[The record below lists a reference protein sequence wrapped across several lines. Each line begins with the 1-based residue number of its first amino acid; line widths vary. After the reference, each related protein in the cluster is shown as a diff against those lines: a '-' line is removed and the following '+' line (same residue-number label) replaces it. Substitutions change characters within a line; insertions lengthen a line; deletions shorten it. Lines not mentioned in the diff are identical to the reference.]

1 LALGGR
7 RWQFWIDRGGTF
19 TDVVGRD
26 PGGRLHIH
34 KVLSENPERYKD
46 AALQGIRDLLGVPD
60 GLPLPSEQIEAIKM
74 GTTVATNA
82 LLERK
87 GVPVV
92 LAVTRGL
99 GDVLRIGYQ
108 ARPDIFARHIVLPEQ
123 LYRHVVE
130 IQERLRAD
138 GAVEQALDEDQA
150 RKTLRL
156 AYDSGFRA
164 IAIVLMHAYRY
175 PEHEQTLAKIAAEIG
190 FTQISVSHEV
200 SPLMKIVGR
209 GDTTVVDA
217 YLSPI
222 LGDYVQ
228 RVASQT
234 GDTRLMF
241 MQSNGGLVDAHRFQ
255 GKDAILSGPAGGIVG
270 AVVTGRLAGF
280 GKLLGFD
287 MGGTSTDVT
296 HYAGQYERVFDTEVA
311 GVRIRAPMM
320 HIHTV
325 AAGGGSIIVFDG
337 AKFRVGPE
345 SAGANPGPACYRRG
359 GPLTVTDANLMVGK
373 IHPEFFPRVFGPNG
387 DQSLD
392 AETVHQKFTALA
404 KEVEASI
411 GVARTPEEIAH
422 GALAI
427 ADDNMANA
435 IKKISIQRGY
445 DVAGYT
451 LNCFGG
457 AGAQHA
463 CRVADLLS
471 VSSVLIHPFASVLSA
486 YGIGLADVRVI
497 KQRSVERTLD
507 QASAAEL
514 AQARDELAAEALADL
529 AAQNVDTAT
538 ASVES
543 RVHLRYA
550 GTDAALDVPLATRDA
565 MVAAFEHEHRSRY
578 GFVVEGRELVVEQ
591 VVVEGIGHM
600 EQIDE
605 PEQGLVPRG
614 PAEQL
619 QPVRTVRLFTTE
631 APHAPARG
639 YDAALYERDVMRPG
653 DRVAGPALVVTR
665 TTTVVVEP
673 GWELAITAREHL
685 VLRRVVPL
693 ARQAAVG
700 TTSDPIM
707 LEIFNN
713 LFMTIAEQM
722 GFTLQNTAYS
732 VNVKERLDF
741 SCALFDAKGGLI
753 ANAPHMPVH
762 LGSMGESVQTI
773 LRLRGSEMGPG
784 DVYALN
790 NPYNGGTHLPDVTVV
805 MPIFDE
811 QGELLFFTAARAHHA
826 DVGGITPGSMP
837 PDSTHIDQEGVL
849 FDNVQIVARGRFLD
863 EEVRAVFASG
873 PYPVRNMTQS
883 VADLLAQVASCQRGA
898 NELQAMVGQF
908 GLEVVRAYMGHVQD
922 NAEESVRRVLD
933 VLKDGE
939 FRYEHDNGTAVVVRI
954 TIDKQART
962 AHVDFTGTSPQQ
974 PNNFNAPAAVTRAA
988 VLYVFRTLVDE
999 NIPMNE
1005 GCLKPIRITI
1015 PEGTIVNAKY
1025 PAAVCAGNVETSQWV
1040 TDTLYG
1046 ALGVMAAAQGTMNN
1060 FTYGN
1065 ATYQY
1070 YETICGGSGAGP
1082 GFDGT
1087 AAVHTHMTNSRL
1099 TDPEVLEHRYP
1110 VLLESHRINRGSGG
1124 RGRWKGGDGTIRRT
1138 RFLEP
1143 MTAAILSNH
1152 RRIPPFGMDGGEPG
1166 SVGDQWIEH
1175 PNGRVE
1181 KLKAADKREIEAGD
1195 VFVIQ
1200 TPAGGG
1206 FGKAS

>member
-1 LALGGR
+1 MGER

-26 PGGRLHIH
+26 PDGRLHIH

-46 AALQGIRDLLGVPD
+46 AALQGIRDLLGIGTD
-60 GLPLPSEQIEAIKM
+60 TALPSKQIDAIKM

-123 LYRHVVE
+123 LNRRVVE
-130 IQERLRAD
+130 IDERLRAD
-138 GAVEQALDEDQA
+138 GSIDRPLDEAQVRTDLQA
-150 RKTLRL
+150 
-156 AYDSGFRA
+156 AYDDGLRA
-164 IAIVLMHAYRY
+164 IAIVLMHSFAH
-175 PEHEQTLAKIAAEIG
+175 PAHEQECAKIAAEIG
-190 FTQISVSHEV
+190 FTQISASHEV

-222 LGDYVQ
+222 LSDYVQ

-280 GKLLGFD
+280 KKLLGFD

-296 HYAGQYERVFDTEVA
+296 HYSGQYERVFDTAVA

-320 HIHTV
+320 NIHTV

-345 SAGANPGPACYRRG
+345 SAGANPGPACYRRD
-359 GPLTVTDANLMVGK
+359 GPLTVTDANLLVGK
-373 IHPEFFPRVFGPNG
+373 IQPEFFPHVFGPDG
-387 DQSLD
+387 DQSLNSG
-392 AETVHQKFTALA
+392 VVRQKFEDLA
-404 KEVEASI
+404 DQVRAATGIE
-411 GVARTPEEIAH
+411 RTPEELAH

-445 DVAGYT
+445 DIGGYT

-463 CRVADLLS
+463 CRVADLLG

-497 KQRSVERTLD
+497 KQRSVERPLD
-507 QASAAEL
+507 DHAAAVL
-514 AQARDELAAEALADL
+514 KRARDELADEADAELR
-529 AAQNVDTAT
+529 AQD
-538 ASVES
+538 VEPANIAVEA
-543 RVHLRYA
+543 RAHLRYA
-550 GTDAALDVPLATRDA
+550 GTDSALDVALDEPAA
-565 MVAAFEHEHRSRY
+565 MVGAFEAEHRSRY
-578 GFVVEGRELVVEQ
+578 GFVVEGRGLIVEQ
-591 VVVEGIGHM
+591 IVVEGIGKM
-600 EQIDE
+600 EEIDE
-605 PEQGLVPRG
+605 PERAAAPGAHNALK
-614 PAEQL
+614 
-619 QPVRTVRLFTTE
+619 PVRMVRLFTTE
-631 APHAPARG
+631 APHAPAKAV
-639 YDAALYERDVMRPG
+639 DAALYDREAMRVG
-653 DRVAGPALVVTR
+653 DEVAGPALVVTK

-673 GWELAITAREHL
+673 GWALAITPREHL
-685 VLRRVVPL
+685 VLRRTAALP
-693 ARQAAVG
+693 RQTAVG
-700 TTSDPIM
+700 TDSDPVM

-722 GFTLQNTAYS
+722 GLTLQNTAYS

-741 SCALFDAKGGLI
+741 SCALFDAQGGLI

-762 LGSMGESVQTI
+762 LGSMGQSVQTI
-773 LRLRGSEMGPG
+773 LRLRGAEMGSG

-805 MPIFDE
+805 MPVFDE
-811 QGELLFFTAARAHHA
+811 RNELLFFTAARAHHA

-837 PDSTHIDQEGVL
+837 PDSTHINQEGVL
-849 FDNVQIVARGRFLD
+849 FDNVQIVAKGRFLD

-873 PYPVRNMTQS
+873 DYPVRNMTQS

-898 NELQAMVGQF
+898 NELQAMVRQF
-908 GLEVVRAYMGHVQD
+908 GLGVVRAYMGYVQD
-922 NAEESVRRVLD
+922 NAEESVRRVLE
-933 VLKDGE
+933 VLKDGK
-939 FRYEHDNGTAVVVRI
+939 FRYEHDNGTAVEVRI
-954 TIDKQART
+954 SIDRQARS

-974 PNNFNAPAAVTRAA
+974 LNNFNAPAAVTRAA

-1005 GCLKPIRITI
+1005 GCLKPIRLTI
-1015 PEGTIVNAKY
+1015 PEGTVVNARY

-1040 TDTLYG
+1040 TDALYG

-1070 YETICGGSGAGP
+1070 YETICGGSGAGD

-1099 TDPEVLEHRYP
+1099 TDPEVLEHRFP
-1110 VLLESHRINRGSGG
+1110 VLLESHRINQGSGG
-1124 RGRWKGGDGTIRRT
+1124 AGRWRGGDGTIRRT

-1152 RRIPPFGMDGGEPG
+1152 RRVPPFGMAGGAPG
-1166 SVGDQWIEH
+1166 ALGRQWIEH
-1175 PNGRVE
+1175 PDGRIE
-1181 KLKAADKREIEAGD
+1181 KLEAADRREVEAGD
-1195 VFVIQ
+1195 VFVVQ

-1206 FGKAS
+1206 FGEA

>member
-1 LALGGR
+1 M
-7 RWQFWIDRGGTF
+7 
-19 TDVVGRD
+19 
-26 PGGRLHIH
+26 
-34 KVLSENPERYKD
+34 LSD
-46 AALQGIRDLLGVPD
+46 
-60 GLPLPSEQIEAIKM
+60 
-74 GTTVATNA
+74 
-82 LLERK
+82 
-87 GVPVV
+87 
-92 LAVTRGL
+92 
-99 GDVLRIGYQ
+99 
-108 ARPDIFARHIVLPEQ
+108 
-123 LYRHVVE
+123 
-130 IQERLRAD
+130 
-138 GAVEQALDEDQA
+138 
-150 RKTLRL
+150 
-156 AYDSGFRA
+156 
-164 IAIVLMHAYRY
+164 
-175 PEHEQTLAKIAAEIG
+175 
-190 FTQISVSHEV
+190 
-200 SPLMKIVGR
+200 
-209 GDTTVVDA
+209 
-217 YLSPI
+217 
-222 LGDYVQ
+222 
-228 RVASQT
+228 
-234 GDTRLMF
+234 
-241 MQSNGGLVDAHRFQ
+241 
-255 GKDAILSGPAGGIVG
+255 
-270 AVVTGRLAGF
+270 
-280 GKLLGFD
+280 
-287 MGGTSTDVT
+287 
-296 HYAGQYERVFDTEVA
+296 
-311 GVRIRAPMM
+311 
-320 HIHTV
+320 
-325 AAGGGSIIVFDG
+325 
-337 AKFRVGPE
+337 
-345 SAGANPGPACYRRG
+345 
-359 GPLTVTDANLMVGK
+359 
-373 IHPEFFPRVFGPNG
+373 
-387 DQSLD
+387 
-392 AETVHQKFTALA
+392 
-404 KEVEASI
+404 
-411 GVARTPEEIAH
+411 
-422 GALAI
+422 
-427 ADDNMANA
+427 
-435 IKKISIQRGY
+435 
-445 DVAGYT
+445 
-451 LNCFGG
+451 
-457 AGAQHA
+457 
-463 CRVADLLS
+463 
-471 VSSVLIHPFASVLSA
+471 

-497 KQRSVERTLD
+497 KQRSVERALD

-565 MVAAFEHEHRSRY
+565 MIAVFEHEHRSRY
-578 GFVVEGRELVVEQ
+578 GFVVEGRGLVVEQ

-605 PEQGLVPRG
+605 PEQDLVPRG
-614 PAEQL
+614 LAEQL

-639 YDAALYERDVMRPG
+639 YDAALYDRDAMRPG
-653 DRVAGPALVVTR
+653 DRVTGPALVVTR

-773 LRLRGSEMGPG
+773 LRLRGAEMGPG

-849 FDNVQIVARGRFLD
+849 FDNVQIVAKGRFLD

-908 GLEVVRAYMGHVQD
+908 GLDVVRAYMGHVQD

-954 TIDKQART
+954 TIDKRART

-974 PNNFNAPAAVTRAA
+974 LNNFNAPAAVTRAA

-1015 PEGTIVNAKY
+1015 PEGTIVNAQY

-1065 ATYQY
+1065 AKYQY

>member
-1 LALGGR
+1 MDERL
-7 RWQFWIDRGGTF
+7 WQFWIDRGGTF
-19 TDVVGRD
+19 TDVVGRAPD
-26 PGGRLHIH
+26 GRLHIH
-34 KVLSENPERYKD
+34 KVLSENPERYQD
-46 AALQGIRDLLGVPD
+46 AALQGIRDLLGLGPD
-60 GLPLPSEQIEAIKM
+60 QTLPSRQIGAIKM

-99 GDVLRIGYQ
+99 RDVLRIGYQ
-108 ARPDIFARHIVLPEQ
+108 ARPDIFARQIVLPEQ
-123 LYRHVVE
+123 LYRDVVE
-130 IQERLRAD
+130 IDERLRTD
-138 GAVEQALDEDQA
+138 GSIEQALDEQGARQA
-150 RKTLRL
+150 LQDAFGRG
-156 AYDSGFRA
+156 YRA
-164 IAIVLMHAYRY
+164 IAIVLMHAYLH
-175 PEHEQTLAKIAAEIG
+175 PEHEQKLADIAREVG

-222 LGDYVQ
+222 LMDYVQ

-234 GDTRLMF
+234 GETRLMF

-270 AVVTGRLAGF
+270 AVVTGELAGF
-280 GKLLGFD
+280 NKLLGFD

-359 GPLTVTDANLMVGK
+359 GPLTVTDANVMVGK
-373 IHPEFFPRVFGPNG
+373 VHPAFFPHVFGSGG

-392 AETVHQKFTALA
+392 ADIVHAKFTALA
-404 KEVEASI
+404 DQVRNQT
-411 GVARTPEEIAH
+411 GVDRTPEEIAY

-445 DVAGYT
+445 DVGGYT

-463 CRVADLLS
+463 CRVADLLG

-497 KQRSVERTLD
+497 KQRSIEQPLSTATL
-507 QASAAEL
+507 AALDL
-514 AQARDELAAEALADL
+514 AREELAADVLTDL

-538 ASVES
+538 ATVES
-543 RVHLRYA
+543 RVHLRYT
-550 GTDAALDVPLATRDA
+550 GTDAALDVPQADLQS
-565 MVAAFEHEHRSRY
+565 MVAGFEREHRARY

-591 VVVEGIGHM
+591 LVVEGIGHM

-605 PEQGLVPRG
+605 PEQEIVPRG
-614 PAEQL
+614 PDEAL
-619 QPVRTVRLFTTE
+619 MPVRTVRLFTAE
-631 APHAPARG
+631 APHAPAR
-639 YDAALYERDVMRPG
+639 AFEAELYAREAMRVG
-653 DRVAGPALVVTR
+653 DRVLGPALVVTS

-673 GWELAITAREHL
+673 GWDLAVTARSHL

-700 TTSDPIM
+700 TDSDPIM

-741 SCALFDAKGGLI
+741 SCALFDADGGLI

-773 LRLRGSEMGPG
+773 LRLRRQEMGPG

-805 MPIFDE
+805 MPIFDKA
-811 QGELLFFTAARAHHA
+811 GRLLFFTASRAHHA

-849 FDNVQIVARGRFLD
+849 FDNVQIVAKGRFLD
-863 EEVRAVFASG
+863 EEVRAVFARG
-873 PYPVRNMTQS
+873 EWPVRNMTQS

-898 NELQAMVGQF
+898 NELEAMVEQF
-908 GLEVVRAYMGHVQD
+908 GLDVVRAYMGHVQD

-933 VLKDGE
+933 VLKDGQ
-939 FRYEHDNGTAVVVRI
+939 FRYEHDNGTAVEVRI
-954 TIDKQART
+954 TIDKDART

-1040 TDTLYG
+1040 TDSLYG

-1082 GFDGT
+1082 GFKGT

-1124 RGRWKGGDGTIRRT
+1124 KGRWNGGDGTIRRT
-1138 RFLEP
+1138 RFLKP

-1152 RRIPPFGMDGGEPG
+1152 RRVPPFGMDGGEPG

-1175 PNGRVE
+1175 PDGRIE
-1181 KLKAADKREIEAGD
+1181 KLKAADKREVQAGD
-1195 VFVIQ
+1195 IFVIQ

-1206 FGKAS
+1206 FGKLS